1 MTVRLIRIGNSRG
14 IRLPHALLRRYR
26 LQEGAELQIEERREG
41 LLVRIKHPG
50 TGQSS
55 WEDAYREMATDAAER
70 EEWSDWDATVG
81 DGGEG

>member
-14 IRLPHALLRRYR
+14 IRLPHELLRRYH

-41 LLVRIKHPG
+41 LLVRIGHRG
-50 TGQSS
+50 TSQSS
-55 WEDAYREMATDAAER
+55 WEDAYREMATDSAER